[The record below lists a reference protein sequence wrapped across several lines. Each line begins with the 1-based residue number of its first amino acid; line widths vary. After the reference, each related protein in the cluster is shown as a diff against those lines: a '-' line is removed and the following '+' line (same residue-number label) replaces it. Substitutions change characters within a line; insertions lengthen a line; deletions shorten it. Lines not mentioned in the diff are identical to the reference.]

1 MIFEADINGK
11 RFEFDAPD
19 EAAAQAAIRKLSGI
33 GDTAMPEAPAA
44 PQVPMYGPDGETPLT
59 PEERDAEFAGRPEKP
74 TGPSWYEYMM
84 DPRAYVYDAV
94 SKTGQALGMSESGGN
109 RLGRDANAL
118 VDSLPPLAIE
128 ASPMGA
134 MGETLAAR
142 GVPKAPKAP
151 AAAKGAFGESTALY
165 KQLYDLPMY
174 DDTKPLVAMAD
185 DLPRRLEEARL
196 FEDLHPDAYKT
207 AKHMANEFRT
217 KGASPGTLEDWR
229 KSIKKDY
236 LMSAD
241 ERLRNQGEVLQD
253 TLDEFV
259 SSGEGGPVATSA
271 RSTFRKAVQ
280 VDRLE
285 LAVTKAERAS
295 STGNKNFSGH
305 LSTQL
310 RQLLDKDEKAIRSG
324 RPPQFDEKTR
334 ATLDKLARQPSG
346 KMLDVMSTLSPD
358 RRLGWLLQ
366 ILGFGLTGGA
376 HVGIQGALMAGG
388 YAAKQAS
395 QAAAHRNIDKVT
407 RGILEQ

>member
-1 MIFEADINGK
+1 MDLSILSDEELLMLKKNGVGALGTDTLLK
-11 RFEFDAPD
+11 LKGGAAPPP
-19 EAAAQAAIRKLSGI
+19 AAA
-33 GDTAMPEAPAA
+33 AA

-59 PEERDAEFAGRPEKP
+59 PEERTAEFAGRPEKP
-74 TGPSWYEYMM
+74 AGPSWYEYMM

-142 GVPKAPKAP
+142 GVPKAPKP
-151 AAAKGAFGESTALY
+151 KAAKGAFSESSALY
-165 KQLYDLPMY
+165 KQLNDLPMY
-174 DDTKPLVAMAD
+174 EDSKPLVAMAD

-217 KGASPGTLEDWR
+217 KGASPGTLEAWR
-229 KSIKKDY
+229 KSIKNDY
-236 LMSAD
+236 LMSSD

-253 TLDEFV
+253 ALDEFV

-280 VDRLE
+280 ADRLE
-285 LAVTKAERAS
+285 LAVTKAERAAS
-295 STGNKNFSGH
+295 SGNKNFGGH

-346 KMLDVMSTLSPD
+346 KMLDIMSTLSPD

-376 HVGIQGALMAGG
+376 YAGVQGALMAGG

-395 QAAAHRNIDKVT
+395 QAAAHRNIEKVT